1 MLTLSVRQSRVW
13 RSGCETPIAQVV
25 TALNPWWSKNQDS
38 TLPEVLAD
46 LIAPRA
52 KDALAR
58 SLDTIRT
65 AMVQP
70 VGATPDAKRLDS
82 RCVTDAEFDRAVM
95 VTIAASMAMWLSG
108 ALKNVEVVE

>member
-1 MLTLSVRQSRVW
+1 MFENFKSKQTLEMMLTFTGW
-13 RSGCETPIAQVV
+13 RGGFSQ
-25 TALNPWWSKNQDS
+25 
-38 TLPEVLAD
+38 AD
-46 LIAPRA
+46 

-70 VGATPDAKRLDS
+70 VGSTSDAKRRDS

-95 VTIAASMAMWLSG
+95 VTVASAMAMWLSG
-108 ALKNVEVVE
+108 ALEKVEVACND

>member
-1 MLTLSVRQSRVW
+1 MFESFRSNQTLEAMLTFTGW
-13 RSGCETPIAQVV
+13 RGGFSQ
-25 TALNPWWSKNQDS
+25 
-38 TLPEVLAD
+38 AD
-46 LIAPRA
+46 
-52 KDALAR
+52 KDALAE

-70 VGATPDAKRLDS
+70 VGAAPDAKRRDK

-108 ALKNVEVVE
+108 ALEKVEVVGND

>member
-1 MLTLSVRQSRVW
+1 MFESFKLNPTLEAMLTFTGW
-13 RSGCETPIAQVV
+13 RGGFSQ
-25 TALNPWWSKNQDS
+25 
-38 TLPEVLAD
+38 AD
-46 LIAPRA
+46 

-70 VGATPDAKRLDS
+70 VGATPDAKRRDS

-95 VTIAASMAMWLSG
+95 VTITAAMAMWLSG
-108 ALKNVEVVE
+108 ALEKVEVVSND

>member
-1 MLTLSVRQSRVW
+1 MFQNFKSNQTLEAMLTFTGWRGGFSQS
-13 RSGCETPIAQVV
+13 
-25 TALNPWWSKNQDS
+25 D
-38 TLPEVLAD
+38 
-46 LIAPRA
+46 

-70 VGATPDAKRLDS
+70 VGATPDAKRRDK

-95 VTIAASMAMWLSG
+95 VTIASAMAMWLSG
-108 ALKNVEVVE
+108 ALEKVEVVGNE